1 MCQESA
7 KTCHGSHSSTNANKT
22 QNGQISIGADC
33 QQFQLETDPKTT
45 KYLLA
50 HIFNQ
55 DRLITTVVDVEP
67 GRFAELKNWAK
78 PFPTLSLSLSLLPC
92 LKKITGSLPL
102 ESSPPSPLSPLMHAS
117 PLLSPVSSTDR
128 PSRDPDL
135 WLQHQEELRLSSYR
149 VRVSKWSCFLP
160 WCGLRR

>member
-50 HIFNQ
+50 HILNQ

-102 ESSPPSPLSPLMHAS
+102 ESSPLLPSPLSCMPLHCSLPFPQRTDQAGT
-117 PLLSPVSSTDR
+117 LIYGYSTKK
-128 PSRDPDL
+128 S
-135 WLQHQEELRLSSYR
+135 
-149 VRVSKWSCFLP
+149 F
-160 WCGLRR
+160 G

>member
-78 PFPTLSLSLSLLPC
+78 PFPTLSLSLSLSPSLSQENNRVPPSGVLP
-92 LKKITGSLPL
+92 PL
-102 ESSPPSPLSPLMHAS
+102 LPSPLSCMPLHCSLPFPQRTDQAGT
-117 PLLSPVSSTDR
+117 LIYGYSTKK
-128 PSRDPDL
+128 S
-135 WLQHQEELRLSSYR
+135 
-149 VRVSKWSCFLP
+149 F
-160 WCGLRR
+160 G